1 VFHSVDMLA
10 QGFSAWA
17 ATSGSGLLPVQT
29 GHKASVQGLL
39 LVEVGFSLSIRG
51 TRDYTGA
58 AST

>member
-1 VFHSVDMLA
+1 LA